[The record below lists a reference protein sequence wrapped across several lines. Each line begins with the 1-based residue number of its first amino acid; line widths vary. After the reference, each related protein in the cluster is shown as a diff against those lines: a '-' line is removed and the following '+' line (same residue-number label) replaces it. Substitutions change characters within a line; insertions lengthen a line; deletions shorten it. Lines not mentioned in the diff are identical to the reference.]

1 MRRALVTSFAAACL
15 ACSAVASAEL
25 LTKTFDY
32 KPVDGIQ
39 NIQLVVD
46 DVKIQQVV
54 FQVAPGKDGEAR
66 SRVARNEAVVR
77 VDNEGPSPVVVGVAV
92 VVLDEAGNILA
103 AGSGAT
109 RAGWVAAG
117 NRVPVQMRFPFV
129 SRNFAKARKFTITME
144 VESKAGSAV
153 PPPEA
158 TGQ

>member
-1 MRRALVTSFAAACL
+1 MRRALVASFAACL

-54 FQVAPGKDGEAR
+54 FQVTQKEGEAS
-66 SRVARNEAVVR
+66 SRAARNEAVVR
-77 VDNEGPSPVVVGVAV
+77 VDNEGASPVVVGVAV

-117 NRVPVQMRFPFV
+117 NRAPVQMRFPFV

>member
-1 MRRALVTSFAAACL
+1 MRRALVTSFAAACFV
-15 ACSAVASAEL
+15 CSAVGSAEL

-54 FQVAPGKDGEAR
+54 FQVSKEKEGEAP
-66 SRVARNEAVVR
+66 SRVSRNEAVVR
-77 VDNEGPSPVVVGVAV
+77 VDNESPSPVVVGVAV
-92 VVLDEAGNILA
+92 VVLDEAGNIVA

-153 PPPEA
+153 PPPAA
-158 TGQ
+158 TGK

>member
-1 MRRALVTSFAAACL
+1 MRRALVASFAVACL
-15 ACSAVASAEL
+15 AGSAVASAEL

-32 KPVDGIQ
+32 KPVNGIQ
-39 NIQLVVD
+39 SIQLGVD
-46 DVKIQQVV
+46 NVKIQQVV
-54 FQVAPGKDGEAR
+54 FQVAREKEGATP
-66 SRVARNEAVVR
+66 SRMARNEAVVR
-77 VDNEGPSPVVVGVAV
+77 VDNEGSSPVVVGVAV
-92 VVLDEAGNILA
+92 VVLDEAGNIVA

-109 RAGWVAAG
+109 RAGWLAAG
-117 NRVPVQMRFPFV
+117 NRAPVQMRFPFV

>member
-1 MRRALVTSFAAACL
+1 MRRALVASFAFACL

-32 KPVDGIQ
+32 KPVNGIQ

-46 DVKIQQVV
+46 EVKIQQVV
-54 FQVAPGKDGEAR
+54 FQVTQKEGEAP
-66 SRVARNEAVVR
+66 SRVSKNEAVVR

-92 VVLDEAGNILA
+92 VVLDEAGNIVA
-103 AGSGAT
+103 AGSGLT

-117 NRVPVQMRFPFV
+117 KRVPVQMRFPFV

-153 PPPEA
+153 PAPEA